1 MLPAS
6 EPSNAGLSRGA
17 RRYALFVL
25 AVVYMFNFVDRQ
37 ILSILLPAIRD
48 EFQVGDT
55 ILGLL
60 TGTAFALFYVILGIP
75 IARLADR
82 VNRRNLIALAV
93 AVWSGMTALSGFAAN
108 IWQLTLA
115 RVGVG
120 IGEAGCS
127 PPAHSMI
134 ADYYPPEQRS
144 SAMGFYTLGIS
155 AGVMLAYLAGGWVAQ
170 NIGWRAAFLIVGVP
184 GLILALVVRFTVR
197 EPERGASEQRKDS
210 GEQPQL
216 MLVARFLF
224 ARRSFIYMAVAAGLS
239 SFVGYAMVNFL
250 PSFIVRSFG
259 MQVATLGLW
268 LGLIYGI
275 AGGCG
280 FFLGGYIADHL
291 GRSGHRRALSF
302 IALAVFLTVFFHAAV
317 FLSTSAFWCLCL
329 LVIPSVTAN
338 LYLAP
343 VLSQTQSLVSLRMR
357 AVASSFVLLIINVIG
372 LAMGPPVTGFISD
385 ALEPT
390 LGVESMRYSLLIVS
404 TVLLPLA
411 AWCYFQAGK
420 TIEDDLQRAHEHD

>member
-1 MLPAS
+1 MPPTS
-6 EPSNAGLSRGA
+6 EPSTPGLSQGA
-17 RRYALFVL
+17 RRYALVVL

-155 AGVMLAYLAGGWVAQ
+155 AGIMLAYLAGGWVAQ

-184 GLILALVVRFTVR
+184 GLLLAFIVRFTIR
-197 EPERGASEQRKDS
+197 EPERGASEKRRDS
-210 GEQPQL
+210 GEQPEL
-216 MLVARFLF
+216 MVVARFLF
-224 ARRSFIYMAVAAGLS
+224 SRRSFLYMSVAAGLS
-239 SFVGYAMVNFL
+239 AFVGYAMINFL

-259 MQVATLGLW
+259 MQVAELGFW
-268 LGLIYGI
+268 LGIIYGI
-275 AGGCG
+275 AGGFG
-280 FFLGGYIADHL
+280 FFMGGFLADHL

-302 IALAVFLTVFFHAAV
+302 IGLAVFVTVFFNIAV

-329 LVIPSVTAN
+329 LVMPTVTSN
-338 LYLAP
+338 VYLAP

-420 TIEDDLQRAHEHD
+420 TIEDDLQRAGEHD